1 MGILV
6 IREKV
11 TPEQLRELLEQ
22 YPVAGYVKVAV
33 DVEQEILVAG
43 GVMHVDCEEVLLEQE
58 HVQQQNVWG
67 AGWYVFTQEMAYDS
81 FINQRPPQNRS
92 IKRSKHEYGQ
102 LLNGFLWGY
111 NHECHAV
118 SS

>member
-1 MGILV
+1 MGLQI

-11 TPEQLRELLEQ
+11 TPEQLRDLLEQ

-33 DVEQEILVAG
+33 DVQQEILVAG
-43 GVMHVDCEEVLLEQE
+43 GIMHVDCEEVLLDQE
-58 HVQQQNVWG
+58 NVQQQNVWG

-92 IKRSKHEYGQ
+92 IY
-102 LLNGFLWGY
+102 LLDEALKTQVKAIVERFFVG
-111 NHECHAV
+111 V
-118 SS
+118 QP